1 MHKIKDMLMKELMK
15 YEEKGNISM
24 NSLDVIHKMT
34 DTIKNIDKC
43 KTDNILH
50 RIRKVLIF
58 FKSGCQF

>member
-34 DTIKNIDKC
+34 DTIKNIDK
-43 KTDNILH
+43 
-50 RIRKVLIF
+50 
-58 FKSGCQF
+58 